1 MPWHACR
8 AGLSASIPNSIH
20 PPCPYD
26 PDAAVASDAVGCPS
40 GRPQTE
46 RKSDRRGVA
55 RSLAE
60 QAGDSPVCC
69 PAAAYSCENAKPPP
83 IGLNRFR
90 RRASQHGQR
99 GRVWLRGQD
108 CAQVMVWVAWPEF
121 LRPASTLASLRASS
135 FFLFFEAAGPAAS
148 LSSSIRSAS
157 ACCLASSSLRMRSVS
172 GLVALLVLCCKLV
185 NTVEGAQ
192 LVPYRF

>member
-26 PDAAVASDAVGCPS
+26 LDAVGCPS

-46 RKSDRRGVA
+46 RKPDRRGVA

-60 QAGDSPVCC
+60 QAGDNPACC

-90 RRASQHGQR
+90 RRASHHGQR

-108 CAQVMVWVAWPEF
+108 CAQAMAWVAWPEF
-121 LRPASTLASLRASS
+121 IRPASTLASLRASS

-157 ACCLASSSLRMRSVS
+157 ACCLVSSSLLMRAVS

-185 NTVEGAQ
+185 NMFEGAQ
-192 LVPYRF
+192 LVPYGF

>member
-1 MPWHACR
+1 MIRTPRWSRMQSGARLDGLKRSVSLIGGAWQDRSRSRRATTQSGIRPLPIHAKMPSR
-8 AGLSASIPNSIH
+8 
-20 PPCPYD
+20 
-26 PDAAVASDAVGCPS
+26 
-40 GRPQTE
+40 
-46 RKSDRRGVA
+46 
-55 RSLAE
+55 
-60 QAGDSPVCC
+60 
-69 PAAAYSCENAKPPP
+69 PP

-108 CAQVMVWVAWPEF
+108 CAQAMAWVAWPEF
-121 LRPASTLASLRASS
+121 IRPASTLASLRASS

-185 NTVEGAQ
+185 NMFEGAQ